1 MIEFKNGL
9 TITGNPKIII
19 TKYGILITN
28 DFGLYLELSKNVWNT
43 LTF

>member
-9 TITGNPKIII
+9 IIIGNPKIIE

-28 DFGLYLELSKNVWNT
+28 DFGLHIELSKNVWNT